1 MRLKDKIALI
11 TGSSRGIGKSIALQY
26 AAEGAK
32 VIVSATTLESAEK
45 VANEIKRS
53 GGEAFATAVDIANR
67 DNVLAMY
74 ERIFNKYDHLDIVV
88 NNAGISMTKSTIELT
103 ENDWDRTLDIN
114 LKGTFFSCQI
124 VAKKM
129 FAQREGCIINIS
141 SIWGSAAA
149 PERAA
154 YCASK
159 WGVEGLSKVLA
170 IEWASKGIR
179 VNCIAPGYTY
189 TDQIKE
195 LIERGIVKEGVFK
208 KRIPLQR
215 FASVKDIGNAAI
227 FLASDEASYING
239 EVIRVDGGFNAFGY
253 LIE

>member
-26 AAEGAK
+26 ATEGAK

-45 VANEIKRS
+45 TANEIKQT
-53 GGEAFATAVDIANR
+53 GGEAFAIAVDIANK
-67 DNVLAMY
+67 DNVFAMY
-74 ERIFNKYDHLDIVV
+74 EKIFNKYDRLDIVV

-103 ENDWDRTLDIN
+103 EDDWDRTIDIN
-114 LKGTFFSCQI
+114 LKGTFLSCQI
-124 VAKKM
+124 AAKKM
-129 FAQREGCIINIS
+129 FAQGKGCIINIS

-170 IEWASKGIR
+170 ISFSACSLNSAGVISLLPNLPMIPFKILGLLAVKSFNSFSK
-179 VNCIAPGYTY
+179 
-189 TDQIKE
+189 
-195 LIERGIVKEGVFK
+195 
-208 KRIPLQR
+208 
-215 FASVKDIGNAAI
+215 
-227 FLASDEASYING
+227 
-239 EVIRVDGGFNAFGY
+239 AFS
-253 LIE
+253 